1 MSKLRQKSNFNF
13 TAAETLLNQSLYAP
27 SVHCSYYACFQ
38 LLKFT
43 VKDFFGIDYE
53 KQAINISTTGQQSHQ
68 YVINYLTN
76 ELKQL
81 AGIDESRKFKRTITD
96 LKQFRVESDY
106 ENIEIGSVK
115 GNEAFIKAKEIRSY
129 LIKNFNV

>member
-1 MSKLRQKSNFNF
+1 MSRLRQKSNFNF
-13 TAAETLLNQSLYAP
+13 IAAETLLNESLYAP

-43 VKDFFGIDYE
+43 IKDFFGEDYE
-53 KQAINISTTGQQSHQ
+53 TQASKISTTGQQTHL
-68 YVINYLTN
+68 YVINYVTN

-81 AGIDESRKFKRTITD
+81 AGIEESRKFKRTISD

-115 GNEAFIKAKEIRSY
+115 GNEAFNKAKEIRSY